1 MVPKANE
8 VISRIKNET
17 ILAYSSVKAVSLK
30 IVIVYVQSATSI
42 SLKSTHQKKKLG
54 ERTKTKYTGSAV
66 IRVGSGY
73 TLYAQA

>member
-42 SLKSTHQKKKLG
+42 SLKSTHQKKN
-54 ERTKTKYTGSAV
+54 
-66 IRVGSGY
+66 
-73 TLYAQA
+73 